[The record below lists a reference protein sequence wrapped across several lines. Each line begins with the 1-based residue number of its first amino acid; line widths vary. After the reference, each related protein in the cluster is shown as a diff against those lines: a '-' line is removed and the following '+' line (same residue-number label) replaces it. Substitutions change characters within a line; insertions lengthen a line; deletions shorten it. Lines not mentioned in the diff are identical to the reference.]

1 MHNDEINLLSQDGE
15 MYYIPHLFNTR
26 ESVMF
31 YNALFH
37 GIQWKQQKIKMF
49 GRILDM
55 PRLTAWYGDEGKKYS
70 YSNVEN
76 IPLPWTETLIEIKE
90 KVEQQAEEAFN
101 SVLINFYRDGF
112 DSMGWHKDDEKEL
125 GLNPVIASVSFGGTR
140 KFKIKHVNQRELKAD
155 IELEDGS
162 LLLMR
167 GATQH
172 YWSHSIPKTMAKV
185 EPRINLTFR
194 NIN

>member
-15 MYYIPHLFNTR
+15 MYYVPHLFNTR

-90 KVEQQAEEAFN
+90 KVEQQA
-101 SVLINFYRDGF
+101 
-112 DSMGWHKDDEKEL
+112 
-125 GLNPVIASVSFGGTR
+125 
-140 KFKIKHVNQRELKAD
+140 
-155 IELEDGS
+155 
-162 LLLMR
+162 
-167 GATQH
+167 
-172 YWSHSIPKTMAKV
+172 
-185 EPRINLTFR
+185 
-194 NIN
+194 